1 MCNYCQTPIY
11 IKTIQYCKS
20 LLAPLTPEQELRDKL
35 LDSLLAGASTPAT
48 LAEIYGLVIEN
59 VQKSTLSTSLKSQQY
74 TGNPAAGSVEFKRFA
89 NSEAKT
95 YGTARTAAKGDKI
108 TVPPTTVNLSTHKEI
123 VEEVAKFD
131 LDTFGVAGIMQ
142 RRADN
147 HVLTMA
153 ADLDRAFFAEA
164 NTSGTAFTP
173 GSGVTEIQDIVE
185 SMIQTLEVVKN
196 DYTDGVDRGMMD
208 LVLSPAQ
215 YGKLR
220 TFLDTQ
226 SNPNVDTAG
235 EEFGMYHGV
244 RVYSCTRLAEKC
256 NGLLMIRGAVA
267 QPVVVD
273 QYSNPEKIPLSNDFA
288 VSLFYDYGTKA
299 LTPDLIF
306 KWTATE

>member
-1 MCNYCQTPIY
+1 MARTNAI
-11 IKTIQYCKS
+11 
-20 LLAPLTPEQELRDKL
+20 
-35 LDSLLAGASTPAT
+35 SLLAGASTPAT

-273 QYSNPEKIPLSNDFA
+273 QYSNPENIPLSNDFA

>member
-1 MCNYCQTPIY
+1 MARTNAI
-11 IKTIQYCKS
+11 
-20 LLAPLTPEQELRDKL
+20 
-35 LDSLLAGASTPAT
+35 SLLAGASTPAT

-108 TVPPTTVNLSTHKEI
+108 TVPPTAVNLSTHKEI

>member
-1 MCNYCQTPIY
+1 MARTNAI
-11 IKTIQYCKS
+11 
-20 LLAPLTPEQELRDKL
+20 
-35 LDSLLAGASTPAT
+35 SLLAGASTPAT

-273 QYSNPEKIPLSNDFA
+273 QYSNPEKIPLSNDDA
-288 VSLFYDYGTKA
+288 A
-299 LTPDLIF
+299 
-306 KWTATE
+306 

>member
-1 MCNYCQTPIY
+1 MARTNAI
-11 IKTIQYCKS
+11 S
-20 LLAPLTPEQELRDKL
+20 LL
-35 LDSLLAGASTPAT
+35 SGVSTPAT

-59 VQKSTLSTSLKSQQY
+59 VQKSTLSTALKSQQY

-131 LDTFGVAGIMQ
+131 IDTFGVAGIMQ

-153 ADLDRAFFAEA
+153 ADLDRAFFTEA
-164 NTSGTAFTP
+164 CTAGTAFTP
-173 GSGVTEIQDIVE
+173 AGEVTEFQDIVE

-196 DYTDGVDRGMMD
+196 DYTDGVDRNMMD

-226 SNPNVDTAG
+226 SNPNVNTAG

-244 RVYSCTRLAEKC
+244 RVYSCTRLPVTTETVETSKTKTTTT
-256 NGLLMIRGAVA
+256 NGILMIRGAVA

-273 QYSNPEKIPLSNDFA
+273 QYSNPEKIPLSNDYA
-288 VSLFYDYGTKA
+288 VSLFYDYGVKA

-306 KWTATE
+306 KWQTSVTV

>member
-1 MCNYCQTPIY
+1 MARTNAI
-11 IKTIQYCKS
+11 
-20 LLAPLTPEQELRDKL
+20 
-35 LDSLLAGASTPAT
+35 SLLAGASTPAT
-48 LAEIYGLVIEN
+48 MAEIYGLVIEN

>member
-1 MCNYCQTPIY
+1 MARTNAI
-11 IKTIQYCKS
+11 S
-20 LLAPLTPEQELRDKL
+20 LL
-35 LDSLLAGASTPAT
+35 SGVSTPAT

-59 VQKSTLSTSLKSQQY
+59 VQKSTLSTALKSQQY

-196 DYTDGVDRGMMD
+196 DYTDGVDRNMMD

-226 SNPNVDTAG
+226 SNPNVNTAG

>member
-1 MCNYCQTPIY
+1 MARTNAI
-11 IKTIQYCKS
+11 
-20 LLAPLTPEQELRDKL
+20 
-35 LDSLLAGASTPAT
+35 SLLAGASTPAT

-74 TGNPAAGSVEFKRFA
+74 TGNPAAGSVEFRRFA

>member
-1 MCNYCQTPIY
+1 MARTNAI
-11 IKTIQYCKS
+11 
-20 LLAPLTPEQELRDKL
+20 
-35 LDSLLAGASTPAT
+35 SLLAGASTPAT

-59 VQKSTLSTSLKSQQY
+59 VQKSTLSTALKSQQY

-131 LDTFGVAGIMQ
+131 IDTFGVAGIMQ

-164 NTSGTAFTP
+164 DTSGTAFTP

-196 DYTDGVDRGMMD
+196 DYTDGVDRSMMD

-244 RVYSCTRLAEKC
+244 RVYSCTRLPVTTETVETSKTKTTTT
-256 NGLLMIRGAVA
+256 NGILMIRGAVA

-273 QYSNPEKIPLSNDFA
+273 QYGNPEKIPLSNDYA
-288 VSLFYDYGTKA
+288 VSLFYDYGVKA

-306 KWTATE
+306 KWQTSVTV

>member
-1 MCNYCQTPIY
+1 MARTNAI
-11 IKTIQYCKS
+11 
-20 LLAPLTPEQELRDKL
+20 
-35 LDSLLAGASTPAT
+35 SLLAGASTPAT

-131 LDTFGVAGIMQ
+131 LDTFGLAGIMQ

-244 RVYSCTRLAEKC
+244 RVYSCTRLPVTTETVETSKTKTTTT
-256 NGLLMIRGAVA
+256 NGILMIRGAVA

-273 QYSNPEKIPLSNDFA
+273 QYGNPEKIPLSNDYA
-288 VSLFYDYGTKA
+288 VSLFYDYGVKA

-306 KWTATE
+306 KWQTSVTV

>member
-1 MCNYCQTPIY
+1 MARTNAI
-11 IKTIQYCKS
+11 
-20 LLAPLTPEQELRDKL
+20 
-35 LDSLLAGASTPAT
+35 SLLAGASTPAT

-299 LTPDLIF
+299 LTPDLVF

>member
-1 MCNYCQTPIY
+1 MARTNAI
-11 IKTIQYCKS
+11 
-20 LLAPLTPEQELRDKL
+20 
-35 LDSLLAGASTPAT
+35 SLLAGASTPAT

-142 RRADN
+142 RRAGN

>member
-1 MCNYCQTPIY
+1 MARTNAI
-11 IKTIQYCKS
+11 
-20 LLAPLTPEQELRDKL
+20 
-35 LDSLLAGASTPAT
+35 SLLAGASTPAT

-226 SNPNVDTAG
+226 SNPNVNTAG

-244 RVYSCTRLAEKC
+244 RVYSCTRLPVTTETVETSKTKTTT
-256 NGLLMIRGAVA
+256 NGILMIRGAVA

-273 QYSNPEKIPLSNDFA
+273 QYSNPEKIPLSNDYA
-288 VSLFYDYGTKA
+288 VSLFYDYGVKA

-306 KWTATE
+306 KWQTSVTV

>member
-1 MCNYCQTPIY
+1 MARTNAI
-11 IKTIQYCKS
+11 
-20 LLAPLTPEQELRDKL
+20 
-35 LDSLLAGASTPAT
+35 SLLAGASTPAT

-131 LDTFGVAGIMQ
+131 IDTFGVAGIMQ

-153 ADLDRAFFAEA
+153 ADLDRAFFTEA
-164 NTSGTAFTP
+164 STAGTAFTP
-173 GSGVTEIQDIVE
+173 AGEVTEIQDIVE

>member
-1 MCNYCQTPIY
+1 MARTNAI
-11 IKTIQYCKS
+11 
-20 LLAPLTPEQELRDKL
+20 
-35 LDSLLAGASTPAT
+35 SLLAGASTPAT

-244 RVYSCTRLAEKC
+244 RVYSCTRLPVTTETVETSKTKTTTT
-256 NGLLMIRGAVA
+256 NGILMIRGAVA

-273 QYSNPEKIPLSNDFA
+273 QYGNPEKIPLSNDYA
-288 VSLFYDYGTKA
+288 VSLFYDYGVKA

-306 KWTATE
+306 KWQTGVTV

>member
-1 MCNYCQTPIY
+1 MARTNAI
-11 IKTIQYCKS
+11 
-20 LLAPLTPEQELRDKL
+20 
-35 LDSLLAGASTPAT
+35 SLLAGASTPAT

-244 RVYSCTRLAEKC
+244 RVYSCTRLPVTTETVETSKTKTTTT
-256 NGLLMIRGAVA
+256 NGILMIRGAVA

-273 QYSNPEKIPLSNDFA
+273 QYGNPEKIPLSNDYA
-288 VSLFYDYGTKA
+288 VSLFYDYGVKA

-306 KWTATE
+306 KWQTSVTV

>member
-1 MCNYCQTPIY
+1 MARTNAI
-11 IKTIQYCKS
+11 
-20 LLAPLTPEQELRDKL
+20 
-35 LDSLLAGASTPAT
+35 SLLAGASTPAT
-48 LAEIYGLVIEN
+48 LAEIYGLVIES

-95 YGTARTAAKGDKI
+95 YGTARTATKGDKI
-108 TVPPTTVNLSTHKEI
+108 TAPPTTVNLSTHKEI

>member
-1 MCNYCQTPIY
+1 MARTNAI
-11 IKTIQYCKS
+11 S
-20 LLAPLTPEQELRDKL
+20 LL
-35 LDSLLAGASTPAT
+35 SGVSTPAT

-153 ADLDRAFFAEA
+153 ADLDRAFFGEA

>member
-1 MCNYCQTPIY
+1 MARTNAI
-11 IKTIQYCKS
+11 
-20 LLAPLTPEQELRDKL
+20 
-35 LDSLLAGASTPAT
+35 SLLAGASTPAT

-131 LDTFGVAGIMQ
+131 IDTFGVAGIMQ

>member
-1 MCNYCQTPIY
+1 MARTNAI
-11 IKTIQYCKS
+11 
-20 LLAPLTPEQELRDKL
+20 
-35 LDSLLAGASTPAT
+35 SLLAGASTPAT

-306 KWTATE
+306 

>member
-1 MCNYCQTPIY
+1 MARTNAI
-11 IKTIQYCKS
+11 
-20 LLAPLTPEQELRDKL
+20 
-35 LDSLLAGASTPAT
+35 SLLAGASTPAT

-235 EEFGMYHGV
+235 EEFVMYHGV

>member
-1 MCNYCQTPIY
+1 MARTNAI
-11 IKTIQYCKS
+11 
-20 LLAPLTPEQELRDKL
+20 
-35 LDSLLAGASTPAT
+35 SLLAGASTPAT

-196 DYTDGVDRGMMD
+196 DYTDGVDRNMMD

>member
-1 MCNYCQTPIY
+1 MARTNAI
-11 IKTIQYCKS
+11 
-20 LLAPLTPEQELRDKL
+20 
-35 LDSLLAGASTPAT
+35 SLLAGASTPAT
-48 LAEIYGLVIEN
+48 LAEIYGLIIEN

-196 DYTDGVDRGMMD
+196 DYTDGVDRSMMD

>member
-1 MCNYCQTPIY
+1 MRLVCLQG
-11 IKTIQYCKS
+11 Q
-20 LLAPLTPEQELRDKL
+20 
-35 LDSLLAGASTPAT
+35 STPAT

>member
-1 MCNYCQTPIY
+1 MARTNAI
-11 IKTIQYCKS
+11 
-20 LLAPLTPEQELRDKL
+20 
-35 LDSLLAGASTPAT
+35 SLLAGASTPAT

-173 GSGVTEIQDIVE
+173 RSGVTEIQDIVE

>member
-1 MCNYCQTPIY
+1 MARTNAI
-11 IKTIQYCKS
+11 
-20 LLAPLTPEQELRDKL
+20 
-35 LDSLLAGASTPAT
+35 SLLAGASTPAT

-59 VQKSTLSTSLKSQQY
+59 AQKSTLSTSLKSQQY

-244 RVYSCTRLAEKC
+244 RVYSCTRLPVTTETVETSKTKTTTT
-256 NGLLMIRGAVA
+256 NGILMIRGAVA

-273 QYSNPEKIPLSNDFA
+273 QYGNPEKIPLSNDYA
-288 VSLFYDYGTKA
+288 VSLFYDYGVKA

-306 KWTATE
+306 KWQTSVTV

>member
-1 MCNYCQTPIY
+1 MARTNAI
-11 IKTIQYCKS
+11 S
-20 LLAPLTPEQELRDKL
+20 LL
-35 LDSLLAGASTPAT
+35 SGVSTPAT

-59 VQKSTLSTSLKSQQY
+59 VQKSTLSTALKSQHY

-131 LDTFGVAGIMQ
+131 IDTFGVAGIMQ

-153 ADLDRAFFAEA
+153 ADLDRAFFTEA
-164 NTSGTAFTP
+164 STAGTAFTP
-173 GSGVTEIQDIVE
+173 AGEVTEIQDIVE

-196 DYTDGVDRGMMD
+196 DYTDGVDRNMMD

-226 SNPNVDTAG
+226 SNPNVNTAG

-244 RVYSCTRLAEKC
+244 RVYSCTRLPVTTETVETSKTKTTTT
-256 NGLLMIRGAVA
+256 NGILMIRGAVA

-273 QYSNPEKIPLSNDFA
+273 QYSNPEKIPLSNDYA
-288 VSLFYDYGTKA
+288 VSLFYDYGVKA

-306 KWTATE
+306 KWQTSVTV

>member
-1 MCNYCQTPIY
+1 MARTNAI
-11 IKTIQYCKS
+11 
-20 LLAPLTPEQELRDKL
+20 
-35 LDSLLAGASTPAT
+35 SLLAGASTPAT

-164 NTSGTAFTP
+164 
-173 GSGVTEIQDIVE
+173 
-185 SMIQTLEVVKN
+185 
-196 DYTDGVDRGMMD
+196 
-208 LVLSPAQ
+208 Q